1 MNNLH
6 ELLTFWLENYKRR
19 FVTEATYLRDCRTV
33 KLIEKNTD
41 DTEIQLFDDVQVNAL
56 ISRLLDKGYS
66 KSTLKKIKIVLNGAY
81 KIAVKKGFTPINP
94 CTETVIPVSAPVK
107 EVYALSHEEQKQVE
121 NACKSCALGHIII
134 FLLKTGLRRAELM
147 GLKWS
152 DFDEDEKCIF
162 VRKSKTKTGVRCIPL
177 IEESMTII
185 LKQPRINEYI
195 FNNTKNTPL
204 TDMSIRRLYERIQSL
219 TNVFN
224 FTPHVCRHTFA
235 TRLIERGANPK
246 SVADLLGHKDVA
258 FTLRIYTTI
267 DYSHLQKEIMLLE

>member
-1 MNNLH
+1 M
-6 ELLTFWLENYKRR
+6 
-19 FVTEATYLRDCRTV
+19 
-33 KLIEKNTD
+33 
-41 DTEIQLFDDVQVNAL
+41 
-56 ISRLLDKGYS
+56 
-66 KSTLKKIKIVLNGAY
+66 
-81 KIAVKKGFTPINP
+81 
-94 CTETVIPVSAPVK
+94 
-107 EVYALSHEEQKQVE
+107 YALSHDEQKQVE

-147 GLKWS
+147 GLKWN

-162 VRKSKTKTGVRCIPL
+162 VRKSKTKTGVRRIPL

-219 TNVFN
+219 TNVLN